1 MICPSVPN
9 GVVLAIL
16 CKCWGVL
23 EPLRLELWIEPLGC
37 LNSKMIS
44 VGVFEEPSEVKKNDG
59 NVLSTQ
65 SSHCHWKL
73 ALDHLL

>member
-44 VGVFEEPSEVKKNDG
+44 VGVFGEPSEVKK
-59 NVLSTQ
+59 
-65 SSHCHWKL
+65 
-73 ALDHLL
+73 

>member
-44 VGVFEEPSEVKKNDG
+44 VGVFEEPSEAKKMTGTSCQPNHPIAIG
-59 NVLSTQ
+59 N
-65 SSHCHWKL
+65 CR
-73 ALDHLL
+73 